1 MQILKTSI
9 TQQVIEYLKK
19 NIESGVWA
27 VGEKIPSENNLSEIL
42 GVSRAS
48 IRVAV
53 QQFIA
58 LEVLESIQGKG
69 TYVRTNN
76 IAGVSSDFNA
86 INESNYDDIM
96 QVLEFRRVIE
106 PECAYIAAQRA
117 SSTTINNLKIYLK
130 NMKNSIGQSEEF
142 VKQDMLFH
150 EEISRATGNR
160 LLEKCLKEVF
170 QQKAK
175 NHKQINEAFGFND
188 GIYYH
193 TLLLEAIETK
203 NFRKA
208 RKLMKEHLQQA
219 IERLEKE

>member
-1 MQILKTSI
+1 
-9 TQQVIEYLKK
+9 
-19 NIESGVWA
+19 
-27 VGEKIPSENNLSEIL
+27 
-42 GVSRAS
+42 
-48 IRVAV
+48 
-53 QQFIA
+53 
-58 LEVLESIQGKG
+58 
-69 TYVRTNN
+69 
-76 IAGVSSDFNA
+76 
-86 INESNYDDIM
+86 
-96 QVLEFRRVIE
+96 
-106 PECAYIAAQRA
+106 
-117 SSTTINNLKIYLK
+117 
-130 NMKNSIGQSEEF
+130 
-142 VKQDMLFH
+142 MLFH

>member
-1 MQILKTSI
+1 LQILKTSI

-27 VGEKIPSENNLSEIL
+27 VGEKIPSENNLSETL

-69 TYVRTNN
+69 TYVRTNT